1 MATIREELV
10 LADRFSA
17 TFSQYISAA
26 QKAGGYTKDVANAAK
41 QANAEAKMLAGAYNA
56 AAAQSKMV
64 EAEQK
69 KLAASF
75 RASEAEQRKM
85 AAASLAEAAASRAAA
100 AASRARAADINAI
113 AAAEK
118 LEASRAKAA
127 SQEQDRLNRSMRSGS
142 SAADGLT
149 RKIMGLAAA
158 YLSLQSAKKLIDL
171 SDTWTQTTARLD
183 RMNDGRQ
190 TTPEVQDMI
199 FSAAQRSR
207 GDYQDTADMTAK
219 LGTLAPDAFDSTAEV
234 VAFAEQINKQFALA
248 GTSAQGAQAAMLQ
261 LTQAMSSG
269 VLRGEELNSV
279 LEQAP
284 TIAQSIAKYMGVTI
298 GEMRELASEGKI
310 TANVVKAAVFSAAK
324 ETNAAFEAVPL
335 TFSQAMT
342 MVKNEGLN
350 ALRPVLEELNA
361 FLNSDIGRDALNGFI
376 SAIRMGGELL
386 LWLVEKAEDAATYI
400 HDNWDTVSDALIVG
414 AAAVAAVMA
423 ASAISTAVSWAIA
436 NWQLLLVVATIAMVI
451 YMAREMGYTWEEIG
465 GVIGG
470 LLGAWATAL
479 YNNVSYSQ
487 NLIAAF
493 AEFFANVFDNPVAA
507 VANLFADLFDLI
519 MRTVQN
525 AASAIDM
532 LLGTNISA
540 GIANLRSTVQGFV
553 EKTFGENEIKV
564 KRMDMREYKYGWDS
578 GMEKGRAVGSFMDN
592 FHAEDFLSKAG
603 ERFAPDYDGLID
615 KMGGAYDNLAG
626 KLGGI
631 GEDTKAIRNSVSLS
645 EEDVKL
651 LVDMAT
657 REYVNNINLTAQTPI
672 INVSG
677 QNTGDTELD
686 KQYLADALRDILIEQ
701 AASHTDLAYT

>member
-10 LADRFSA
+10 IGGNFASVFS
-17 TFSQYISAA
+17 SYVNLGKQMAA
-26 QKAGGYTKDVANAAK
+26 SMRVVTETQNDFT
-41 QANAEAKMLAGAYNA
+41 A
-56 AAAQSKMV
+56 AAAQSS
-64 EAEQK
+64 
-69 KLAASF
+69 AAL
-75 RASEAEQRKM
+75 EEM
-85 AAASLAEAAASRAAA
+85 AGIGSRAADSVEEIGTA
-100 AASRARAADINAI
+100 AQKMAGSSDHAAN
-113 AAAEK
+113 
-118 LEASRAKAA
+118 R
-127 SQEQDRLNRSMRSGS
+127 QDRLNRSMRSGS

-171 SDTWTQTTARLD
+171 SDAWTQTTARLD
-183 RMNDGRQ
+183 MVNEKYGTDTDLSG
-190 TTPEVQDMI
+190 MI
-199 FSAAQRSR
+199 HQSALRS
-207 GDYQDTADMTAK
+207 GSSYLDTADAVSKMALNAGTAFS
-219 LGTLAPDAFDSTAEV
+219 APEEV
-234 VAFAEQINKQFALA
+234 VAFMEQINKQFQI
-248 GTSAQGAQAAMLQ
+248 SGASTAEQKNAMIQ
-261 LTQAMSSG
+261 LTQAMAAG
-269 VLRGEELNSV
+269 TLRGEELNSI
-279 LEQAP
+279 LDQAP
-284 TIAQSIAKYMGVTI
+284 GIARAIESYMGI
-298 GEMRELASEGKI
+298 AEGSIKSYAEQGLI
-310 TANVVKAAVFSAAK
+310 TAQVVKNAMFDTAAETEKRYSQIPMTWSRAWETAK
-324 ETNAAFEAVPL
+324 TEAI
-335 TFSQAMT
+335 FAI
-342 MVKNEGLN
+342 E
-350 ALRPVLEELNA
+350 PVLEELNA
-361 FLNSDIGRDALNGFI
+361 FLNSDIGKDALNGFI

-436 NWQLLLVVATIAMVI
+436 NWQMLLVVATIAMVI

-564 KRMDMREYKYGWDS
+564 KRMDMREYKYGWEN
-578 GMEKGRAVGSFMDN
+578 GMEKGRAVGSFLDN

-615 KMGGAYDNLAG
+615 KMGGAYDDLAG

-631 GEDTKAIRNSVSLS
+631 GEDTKAIRSSVSLS
-645 EEDVKL
+645 EEDIKL

>member
-1 MATIREELV
+1 MAAIREELV

-17 TFSQYISAA
+17 VFSKYLNMGRTASSTMQAA
-26 QKAGGYTKDVANAAK
+26 ADSQNAFT
-41 QANAEAKMLAGAYNA
+41 E
-56 AAAQSKMV
+56 AAAQSG
-64 EAEQK
+64 
-69 KLAASF
+69 AAL
-75 RASEAEQRKM
+75 EEM
-85 AAASLAEAAASRAAA
+85 AGAGSRAAEAVEEIGDA
-100 AASRARAADINAI
+100 ARQMANASGDAANG
-113 AAAEK
+113 
-118 LEASRAKAA
+118 
-127 SQEQDRLNRSMRSGS
+127 QDRLNRSMRSGS
-142 SAADGLT
+142 SAADSLT
-149 RKIMGLAAA
+149 RKVMGLAAA
-158 YLSLQSAKKLIDL
+158 YVSLQSAKKLIDL

-190 TTPEVQDMI
+190 STPQVQDMI

-207 GDYQDTADMTAK
+207 GDYQDTADMAAK
-219 LGTLAPDAFDSTAEV
+219 LGTLAPDAFGSTAEV

-310 TANVVKAAVFSAAK
+310 TANVVKAAVFSAAE

-361 FLNSDIGRDALNGFI
+361 FLNSDIGKDALNGFI

-386 LWLVEKAEDAATYI
+386 LWLVQKAEAAATYI

-414 AAAVAAVMA
+414 AVAVAAVMA
-423 ASAISTAVSWAIA
+423 ASAVSTAVSWAIA
-436 NWQLLLVVATIAMVI
+436 NWQLLLVVAAIAMVI
-451 YMAREMGYTWEEIG
+451 YMAREMGYTWEEIFGVMG
-465 GVIGG
+465 GV
-470 LLGAWATAL
+470 LGVFTAAFH
-479 YNNVSYSQ
+479 NNVAYAW
-487 NLIAAF
+487 NLVATF
-493 AEFFANVFDNPVAA
+493 AEFLANVFDNPVTAI
-507 VANLFADLFDLI
+507 ANLFADLFDLI
-519 MRTVQN
+519 MSVVQN
-525 AASAIDM
+525 AASAIDA
-532 LLGTNISA
+532 LLGSNISGAVA
-540 GIANLRSTVQGFV
+540 GFRRNVRGFV
-553 EKTFGENEIKV
+553 QDVFGENEV
-564 KRMDMREYKYGWDS
+564 KIRRMEMTEYKDAWNG
-578 GMEKGRAVGSFMDN
+578 GQEKGKTVGAALDSFN
-592 FHAEDFLSKAG
+592 AEDFLSKAG
-603 ERFAPDYDGLID
+603 AGFAPNYDDLID

-645 EEDVKL
+645 EEDVRL

-657 REYVNNINLTAQTPI
+657 REYVNNINLTAQTPV
-672 INVSG
+672 INVAG
-677 QNTGDTELD
+677 QNTGDTEMD
-686 KQYLADALRDILIEQ
+686 RQALADALRDILIEQ

>member
-10 LADRFSA
+10 IGGNFASVFS
-17 TFSQYISAA
+17 SYVNLGKQMAA
-26 QKAGGYTKDVANAAK
+26 SMRVVTETQNDFT
-41 QANAEAKMLAGAYNA
+41 A
-56 AAAQSKMV
+56 AAAQSSAALEEMAGIGSSAADSV
-64 EAEQK
+64 EEIGT
-69 KLAASF
+69 AA
-75 RASEAEQRKM
+75 QKM
-85 AAASLAEAAASRAAA
+85 AGSSDHAANR
-100 AASRARAADINAI
+100 
-113 AAAEK
+113 
-118 LEASRAKAA
+118 
-127 SQEQDRLNRSMRSGS
+127 QDRLNRSMRSGS

-171 SDTWTQTTARLD
+171 SGAWTQTTARLD

-207 GDYQDTADMTAK
+207 GDYQDTADMAAK
-219 LGTLAPDAFDSTAEV
+219 LGTLAPDAFGSTAEV

-436 NWQLLLVVATIAMVI
+436 NWQMLLVVATIAMVI
-451 YMAREMGYTWEEIG
+451 YMAREMGYTWEEIFG
-465 GVIGG
+465 AMGG

-564 KRMDMREYKYGWDS
+564 KRMDMREYKYGWEN
-578 GMEKGRAVGSFMDN
+578 GMEKGRAVGSFLDN
-592 FHAEDFLSKAG
+592 FNPEDFLSKAG
-603 ERFAPDYDGLID
+603 EGFAPNYDDLID

-626 KLGGI
+626 KLGSI
-631 GEDTKAIRNSVSLS
+631 GEDTKAIRSSVALS

-686 KQYLADALRDILIEQ
+686 KQYLADALRDILIEH